1 MSQDIAQQLVGRKA
15 SDVLAP
21 GRLRAELGYAFPD
34 LNDEI
39 QQADIKRIKRLWDKL
54 TAGVVITAASY
65 SPKRRA
71 FQVCFG
77 RPLGITR
84 HMYMWDLRVSDRP

>member
-15 SDVLAP
+15 SQVLTP

-39 QQADIKRIKRLWDKL
+39 QKAPTERIERLWDKL
-54 TAGVVITAASY
+54 TDSVVITAASY
-65 SPKRRA
+65 SPKRGT

-84 HMYMWDLRVSDRP
+84 HLRTWDLRVSDR